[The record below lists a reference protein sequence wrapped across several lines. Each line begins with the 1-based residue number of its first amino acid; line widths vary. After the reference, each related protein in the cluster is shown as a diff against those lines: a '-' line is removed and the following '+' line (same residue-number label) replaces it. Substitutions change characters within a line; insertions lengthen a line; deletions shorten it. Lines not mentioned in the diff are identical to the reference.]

1 VVVVPA
7 ELAIFDS
14 VKGFA
19 TLIDGSRP
27 GFDDGVTV
35 AVGKL
40 LFEIT
45 TVVKLDAVGR

>member
-1 VVVVPA
+1 MVVVPV
-7 ELAIFDS
+7 ELAIFDP

-19 TLIDGSRP
+19 TLTDGSRP

-45 TVVKLDAVGR
+45 TVVELNAVGR

>member
-1 VVVVPA
+1 VVVVPE